1 MGVRRPWVAGAFYP
15 ASLDRLRDAIEGSFT
30 HPLGPGKLSHKGSQE
45 REIIGVVCPHA
56 GYMYS
61 GPFAAHSYYHLAS
74 EKTPS
79 VVIILGPN
87 HTGLGGPVSMW
98 GEGAWETPLGNVE
111 IHEPLAKKIFEASD
125 IIDMDESAHLRE
137 HSIEVQLPF
146 LQYIYGETRI
156 VPICMGFQDLGT
168 SRAIGRAIAES
179 VAGMDALILA
189 STDLTHM
196 ETKDSAGE
204 KDRGVIERIESMNE
218 EALQS
223 WVRSQRVSM
232 CGYGPVSATLVAAKR
247 LGATKAQLLAYGTSG
262 DITGDTSAVVGYAS
276 AKITR

>member
-15 ASLDRLRDAIEGSFT
+15 ASPDRLKAAIESSFT
-30 HPLGPGKLSHKGSQE
+30 HAIGPGQLPGKGMGE
-45 REIIGVVCPHA
+45 RKTLGVVCPHA

-61 GPFAAHSYYHLAS
+61 GPVAAHSYYHLAS
-74 EKTPS
+74 EKTPEA
-79 VVIILGPN
+79 VVILGPN
-87 HTGLGGPVSMW
+87 HTGLGSSVSMW

-111 IHEPLAKKIFEASD
+111 IHEELAKRIFETSD

-146 LQYIYGETRI
+146 LQYIYEETKI
-156 VPICMGFQDLGT
+156 VPICMGFQDLRT
-168 SRAIGRAIAES
+168 SREIGRAIAES

-196 ETKDSAGE
+196 ETKDSAGG

-223 WVRSQRVSM
+223 WVRFQRVSM
-232 CGYGPVSATLVAAKR
+232 CGYGPVSATLAATKR
-247 LGATKAQLLAYGTSG
+247 LGATKAQLLAYSTSG
-262 DITGDTSAVVGYAS
+262 DITGDTSMVVGYAS
-276 AKITR
+276 AIITR